1 MENKKLS
8 PEWVDALRKFAE
20 LTEYMAF
27 SNPTQSV
34 YHLGIPYPPIVQ
46 LTQLTVLSLPP
57 PYPHKEEEEE
67 EEEEVFIEKA
77 DFDEDILSAAAKMNC
92 SREEGIIKY
101 VEETYG
107 CILAYRDADGKRKA
121 GYIVKG
127 GVI

>member
-20 LTEYMAF
+20 LIEYMAF

-34 YHLGIPYPPIVQ
+34 YHLGTLMQMP
-46 LTQLTVLSLPP
+46 TQLTVLSLL
-57 PYPHKEEEEE
+57 PHKEE

-92 SREEGIIKY
+92 SGE
-101 VEETYG
+101 
-107 CILAYRDADGKRKA
+107 
-121 GYIVKG
+121 VKKEL
-127 GVI
+127 

>member
-27 SNPTQSV
+27 SDPTQSV
-34 YHLGIPYPPIVQ
+34 YHLGTLMQMP
-46 LTQLTVLSLPP
+46 TQLTVLSLL
-57 PYPHKEEEEE
+57 PHKEE

-107 CILAYRDADGKRKA
+107 CILEYRDADGNRKA

-127 GVI
+127 VI